1 MQRLENQNTRYTHP
15 RLDVL
20 QATARGKGPLR
31 VAVAHPCSVD
41 SLGAALAARD
51 EGMIDPILV
60 GPRAR
65 IESCASALETSL
77 DGVRL
82 VDVKDDPV
90 DSSRAAVALVG
101 AGEASALMK
110 GSQHTD
116 ELLSALLARD
126 ANLRTT
132 RRISHVFWFDLPA
145 YHKPLMIT
153 DAVVNLVPTLQNK
166 VDILTNAIGLAHAI
180 GLSLPKIALL
190 SAIETVN
197 PDLPSSLDAATL
209 AKMADRGQLKG
220 AIIDGP
226 LAFDNGI
233 SAASASI
240 KGISSAVA
248 GDSDILLVPNL
259 DVGNALYKSFIYI
272 GGGECAGLVLGAR
285 VPVILTSRS
294 DSRRARIAS
303 CALAQLSLC
312 RNGRMP

>member
-1 MQRLENQNTRYTHP
+1 MQQLERQNTSYSHP
-15 RLDVL
+15 RLYAL
-20 QATARGKGPLR
+20 EATARGKRPLK
-31 VAVAHPCSVD
+31 VAVAYPCSAE
-41 SLGAALAARD
+41 SLAAALAARD

-65 IESCASALETSL
+65 IEFHASALGVSL
-77 DGVRL
+77 AGIRL
-82 VDVKDDPV
+82 VDVEDDPAS
-90 DSSRAAVALVG
+90 SSRAAAAIAG

-116 ELLSALLARD
+116 ELLTALLDRE
-126 ANLRTT
+126 ANLRTS

-166 VDILTNAIGLAHAI
+166 VDILVNAIGLAHAI
-180 GLSLPKIALL
+180 GLPLPKIALL
-190 SAIETVN
+190 SAVETVN

-209 AKMADRGQLKG
+209 AKMADRGQLRG

-233 SAASASI
+233 SAGSASI
-240 KGISSAVA
+240 KGISSPVA
-248 GDSDILLVPNL
+248 GDPDILLVPNL

-272 GGGECAGLVLGAR
+272 GGGECAGVVLGAR

-294 DSRRARIAS
+294 DSRRARVAS
-303 CALAQLSLC
+303 CALAQLSL
-312 RNGRMP
+312 R